1 LAIASWA
8 PHQEVDKTR
17 LRADPTL
24 SRMRILVADDEWV
37 WTRLLVHLLP
47 EAGFEPVTVVDGA
60 AAWQIMSSPDA
71 PSMAILDWLM
81 PGMNG
86 IDLVRRLRAIPS
98 ETPPYLIML
107 TARDDL
113 EDIVQG
119 LEAGADDYLAKPF
132 HKAELLARLKAGRRV
147 VEVQQQLLES
157 RRQLAWQ
164 ADHDP
169 LTGIFNRRA
178 ILERL
183 AAELER
189 GRREGH
195 PVAVAIIDCDGFKQ
209 VNDTLGHL
217 AGDELL
223 TAISCRLRN
232 RIRSYDALGRLGGD
246 EFLVAAPMTPGGSP
260 AELFERLREAVH
272 VPPLVANATPVA
284 VSVSIGWA
292 LSHPNDTVSSLLARA
307 DAALYQAK
315 TCGRN
320 RTVGFPAELVPQQD
334 AKINCLVINIKETT

>member
-1 LAIASWA
+1 MAMK
-8 PHQEVDKTR
+8 V
-17 LRADPTL
+17 
-24 SRMRILVADDEWV
+24 LVADDDPV
-37 WTRLLVHLLP
+37 WLTLLERLL
-47 EAGFEPVTVVDGA
+47 ADDGFEPVTVVDGA

-86 IDLVRRLRAIPS
+86 IELIRRLRAIPS

-132 HKAELLARLKAGRRV
+132 HKAELLARLKAGRRL

-157 RRQLAWQ
+157 RRQLAWR

-169 LTGIFNRRA
+169 LTGVLNRRA
-178 ILERL
+178 ILEQI

-189 GRREGH
+189 SRREGH
-195 PVAVAIIDCDGFKQ
+195 ALAVAIIDCDGFKK
-209 VNDTLGHL
+209 VNDTLGHQ
-217 AGDELL
+217 AGDEVLVAL
-223 TAISCRLRN
+223 VCRLRD

-246 EFLVAAPMTPGGSP
+246 EFLVAAPMAPDGSP
-260 AELFERLREAVH
+260 SELFERLREAVH
-272 VPPLVANATPVA
+272 VPPLIANATPVA

-315 TCGRN
+315 ACGRN
-320 RTVGFPAELVPQQD
+320 RAVGFPAELVP
-334 AKINCLVINIKETT
+334 